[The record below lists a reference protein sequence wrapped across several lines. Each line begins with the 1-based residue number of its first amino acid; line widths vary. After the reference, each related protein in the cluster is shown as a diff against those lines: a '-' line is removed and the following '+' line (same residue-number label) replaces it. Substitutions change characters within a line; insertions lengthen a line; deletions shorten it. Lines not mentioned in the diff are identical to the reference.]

1 MFMLVYVDDIIIVS
15 SSSFVIDALLKDL
28 NAEFALKELGPLHY
42 FLGIEVHH
50 IAEGLSLSQEKYDL
64 DLLQRA
70 GMQFCKPSTT
80 PLSSTEKLLTQ
91 GGGGNP
97 SVQRML

>member
-1 MFMLVYVDDIIIVS
+1 MFILVYINDNIIVS

-64 DLLQRA
+64 DASACWYAVL
-70 GMQFCKPSTT
+70 
-80 PLSSTEKLLTQ
+80 
-91 GGGGNP
+91 
-97 SVQRML
+97 